1 MIGPRILPGLA
12 ISLAILAQAGPAGAS
27 VLSTAPDNAAAPGSG
42 RVYYVSPNGS
52 DSNDGRSFASPWQTI
67 NYAVDARSG
76 SPVAAGDTV
85 IVLPGTYT
93 EQISFSRSGR
103 PGDSIT
109 LKSLFPSAALL
120 RPTLRAYSTV
130 DLIGS
135 YLSIVGF
142 DVQGGSGHA
151 IDGGHTPNG
160 RAIRN
165 HHILI
170 ANNYVHD
177 SGGGGIEVA
186 WGDYY
191 TIEGN
196 LSERNCATNPWHTSG
211 ISIYQPHA
219 VDAEPGFHNFV
230 RFNVSRLNSEG
241 PAIRGHTDGNGIII
255 DDGNN
260 TQAGPGQS
268 LPYGYAT
275 LVEGNL
281 VYGNGGKGLQ
291 IAWSNYVTARDN
303 TFYKNNRDNAISGT
317 WRAELSNNFSSFN
330 TLSNNIMVADPAIN
344 PNNTAIGDQ
353 TLPAKWPTAGGKWV
367 ANLTFDGTPG
377 SPSIAVNGTKPIF
390 IATLAGQDPKFIAP
404 SLDPARAN
412 FGLDSTSPVLEA
424 GSRPA
429 TGQ

>member
-1 MIGPRILPGLA
+1 MLGPKFLRGLA
-12 ISLAILAQAGPAGAS
+12 VSVAILAVAAPARAA
-27 VLSTAPDNAAAPGSG
+27 LQSTAPDSAPLAASG
-42 RVYYVSPNGS
+42 RVFYVSPNGR
-52 DSNDGRSFASPWQTI
+52 DSNDGRSFATAWGTL
-67 NYAVDARSG
+67 NYAVDAHSG
-76 SPVAAGDTV
+76 SPVAPGDTV
-85 IVLPGTYT
+85 ILLPGTYIEEVT
-93 EQISFSRSGR
+93 FSRSGQ
-103 PGDSIT
+103 PQGSIT
-109 LKSLFPSAALL
+109 LKSLFPGAALL
-120 RPTLRAYSTV
+120 RPPARAYSTLRV
-130 DLIGS
+130 TGS
-135 YLSIVGF
+135 YVAIIDL
-142 DVQGGSGHA
+142 DVQGGAGHA
-151 IDGGHTPNG
+151 IDGGNSANG

-177 SGGGGIEVA
+177 SGGGGIEMA

-196 LSERNCATNPWHTSG
+196 LSERNCTTNPYHASG

-219 VDAEPGFHNFV
+219 VDTAPGFHNVV
-230 RFNVSRLNSEG
+230 RNNVSRLNSEG
-241 PAIRGHTDGNGIII
+241 PSIPGHTDGNGIII
-255 DDGNN
+255 DDANN
-260 TQAGPGQS
+260 TQGSPGQS
-268 LPYGYAT
+268 APYLFAT

-330 TLSNNIMVADPAIN
+330 TLTNNIMVADPTIN

-353 TLPAKWPTAGGKWV
+353 TVPSKWPAAGAKWV

-377 SPSIAVNGTKPIF
+377 SPSIAVDGTKPTF

-412 FGLDSTSPVLEA
+412 FNLDSTSPVLGKGA
-424 GSRPA
+424 K
-429 TGQ
+429 